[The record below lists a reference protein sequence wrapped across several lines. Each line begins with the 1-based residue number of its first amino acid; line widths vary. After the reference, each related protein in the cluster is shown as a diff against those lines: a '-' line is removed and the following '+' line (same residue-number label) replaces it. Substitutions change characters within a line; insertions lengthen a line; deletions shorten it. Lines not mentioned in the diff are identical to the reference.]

1 MIEIRYHHGS
11 KQNDSMCVIYQTI
24 TEITCVI
31 KISYQ
36 QKETI
41 KLIDLQDQNAKTQLK
56 DLLKEGLVTVTFIK
70 KNGENR
76 IMTCTLNQDI
86 IPQTHLPKLEQEN
99 VQPKARN
106 DNNISVWDVNVGGW
120 RSFIWQNVTAV
131 TAVEKI
137 K

>member
-1 MIEIRYHHGS
+1 
-11 KQNDSMCVIYQTI
+11 MCVIYQTI